1 MTASFPY
8 KLLTRPEI
16 IQRVNDLSRM
26 QTPFLFIIDYRAE
39 HGFVIPSHEIDEN
52 FIRFDFNSPDSHE
65 NDTTH
70 QVIQWDLNP
79 ISFNDYELKFNQ
91 VLKQIHLGNS
101 FLVNLTQPTPL
112 KTNHSLLRLYT
123 QSRAKYKLWLKDQFT
138 VLSPETFVKIIAGKI
153 KSFPMKGTIDASI
166 PRAAEI
172 ILNDSK
178 ESAEHATIVDLIRND
193 LSLVANNVALVRYRY
208 IDELYTNKGNLLQV
222 SSEIVGD
229 LTHNYHETLGQLL
242 FALLPAGSISGAPK
256 AKTLEIIE
264 KVEGYER
271 GFYTGIFGYFD
282 GKDLDSAVMIRF
294 IEQLNDELVFK
305 SGGGITSKSN
315 VQAEYQELIQ
325 KVYVPIH

>member
-112 KTNHSLLRLYT
+112 KTNHSLLELYT
-123 QSRAKYKLWLKDQFT
+123 QSRAKYKLWLKGLFT
-138 VLSPETFVKIIAGKI
+138 VLSPETFVKISAGKI